1 MSERWVL
8 CGEVH
13 SLGCRPA
20 QTRCSCLSRTN
31 GNREQGVRHTSQ
43 ADAERKKG
51 HKPELHIIA
60 ASSLQQYQRH
70 DVSVWHPCVPCHCS
84 RCGKR
89 QHIKPCVIQ
98 LTAWEHQF
106 HLLLKTTQ
114 QLDPSLNFTWLN
126 TASDSRHSHKLK
138 LFLKTFVHTHIALL
152 NVIFWGLLMQL
163 KKKKKQKKHFLS
175 KYKKC
180 FFCPDINSYTKKIKL
195 RQLSRHFE
203 SFASS
208 KDVNKFKF

>member
-70 DVSVWHPCVPCHCS
+70 DVSVWHPCVFPITAVGVERGNTS
-84 RCGKR
+84 NPVSFSSQPENITVSSAAENGTTARSVPKLYL
-89 QHIKPCVIQ
+89 IKYRKWQ
-98 LTAWEHQF
+98 LTLPQ
-106 HLLLKTTQ
+106 TQ
-114 QLDPSLNFTWLN
+114 T
-126 TASDSRHSHKLK
+126 
-138 LFLKTFVHTHIALL
+138 FLKTFVHTHIALL

-163 KKKKKQKKHFLS
+163 KKNQQHFLS

-180 FFCPDINSYTKKIKL
+180 FFCPDINSYTKKKIKL

-203 SFASS
+203 
-208 KDVNKFKF
+208 

>member
-70 DVSVWHPCVPCHCS
+70 DVSVWHPCVFPVTAVGVERGNTSNPVSFSSQPENITVSSAAENGTTARSVPKLYLIKYRKWQSTLPQTQTFFKNICS
-84 RCGKR
+84 YSYCTFKCDFLRFAYAAK
-89 QHIKPCVIQ
+89 
-98 LTAWEHQF
+98 
-106 HLLLKTTQ
+106 KT
-114 QLDPSLNFTWLN
+114 N
-126 TASDSRHSHKLK
+126 
-138 LFLKTFVHTHIALL
+138 
-152 NVIFWGLLMQL
+152 
-163 KKKKKQKKHFLS
+163 KHFLS

-180 FFCPDINSYTKKIKL
+180 FFCPDINSYTKKKN
-195 RQLSRHFE
+195 QTKTTE
-203 SFASS
+203 SSLWIICIF
-208 KDVNKFKF
+208 

>member
-31 GNREQGVRHTSQ
+31 GNREQGVRHMSQ

-51 HKPELHIIA
+51 HKPELLIIA

-70 DVSVWHPCVPCHCS
+70 GVSVWHPCVFPVTAVGVE
-84 RCGKR
+84 RGKTSNPVSFSSQPENITVSSAAENGR
-89 QHIKPCVIQ
+89 TARSVPKLYLIKYRKWQSTLPQ
-98 LTAWEHQF
+98 
-106 HLLLKTTQ
+106 TQ
-114 QLDPSLNFTWLN
+114 T
-126 TASDSRHSHKLK
+126 
-138 LFLKTFVHTHIALL
+138 FLKNICSYSYCTFKSDFLRFAYAAK
-152 NVIFWGLLMQL
+152 NIFWANTRNV
-163 KKKKKQKKHFLS
+163 FLPWH
-175 KYKKC
+175 K
-180 FFCPDINSYTKKIKL
+180 FTHKKIKL
-195 RQLSRHFE
+195 RQLSHHFE